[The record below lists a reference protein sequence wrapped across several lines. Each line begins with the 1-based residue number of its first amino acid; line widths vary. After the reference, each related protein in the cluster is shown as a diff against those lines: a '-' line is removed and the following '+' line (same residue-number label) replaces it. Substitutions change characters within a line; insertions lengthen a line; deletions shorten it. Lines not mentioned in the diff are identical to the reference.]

1 MKKLIAE
8 YLAKID
14 SIDSF
19 DFNKD
24 QKQMCKE
31 ILQNVKDEK
40 DLQNVF
46 QFLVKRVKTGFKF
59 DIAPTTD
66 SKSVVVLEYDEK
78 KSFHNILKQ
87 NENEN
92 TLIIGENYDAL
103 KNLLVLERER
113 ERERAG
119 LEYNYDVI
127 YIDPPYNTES
137 AKSDGNAV
145 ADDKEKVKAS
155 KFVYRDKFSRNG
167 WLNMMNERL
176 IMAKKLLK
184 DDGVIF
190 VSIDDT
196 EQAYLKVLMDE
207 IFREENFIANIP
219 FISNIK
225 GRQVNTNFALTHEYV
240 LVYKNK
246 TFMFNDLNEDYAN
259 STMPNVYNKRKND
272 KLNDI
277 SGEFI
282 SQNLLENTNSEF
294 NIRTRSNLFFPIY
307 IYEVNGNLE
316 LSTIK
321 KENFVKEIWPRKN
334 KKGEQL
340 VWRWSKE
347 KIELCKNDL
356 FIEKNGDFYNIK
368 TKKRNFDF
376 IFKSLIFGPTLN
388 NKTGK
393 DLLYDIIVSPLNKN
407 DEFKTVKPI
416 NLLKTLM
423 LSHPNKNARVLDFF
437 AGSGT
442 TGHAVLDLNREDGG
456 SRSFTLVTNNENNIA
471 EDVTYER
478 LYRINNGKG
487 SKGESFPWAEK
498 NEPYYSSLNVFNLV
512 KYNTA
517 IDQIDDTNQKIKKKF
532 LKSALYFG
540 LNSRDISDENLLADL
555 LALEPLEENK
565 DATN

>member
-1 MKKLIAE
+1 
-8 YLAKID
+8 
-14 SIDSF
+14 
-19 DFNKD
+19 
-24 QKQMCKE
+24 MCKE

-113 ERERAG
+113 ERAG

-155 KFVYRDKFSRNG
+155 KFIYRDKFSRNG

-176 IMAKKLLK
+176 IMARKLLK

-207 IFREENFIANIP
+207 IFGEENFYGQIIQLKGNTQNDSKTIQKNHEYILCYIKKFKP
-219 FISNIK
+219 LVLKYSNI
-225 GRQVNTNFALTHEYV
+225 V
-240 LVYKNK
+240 
-246 TFMFNDLNEDYAN
+246 
-259 STMPNVYNKRKND
+259 
-272 KLNDI
+272 
-277 SGEFI
+277 
-282 SQNLLENTNSEF
+282 
-294 NIRTRSNLFFPIY
+294 
-307 IYEVNGNLE
+307 
-316 LSTIK
+316 
-321 KENFVKEIWPRKN
+321 
-334 KKGEQL
+334 
-340 VWRWSKE
+340 KE
-347 KIELCKNDL
+347 KIYENQYILGRDMGASSGDDNLIQRVNLGYTIYYKNVEKITDQEKDILIKNANIVNKKYGSFNYFCNSNSFSHAIPIVDYNPKEVTDYSSEEKLYNNEEELINLGYIPIRPPKRKGNKLGRWTWSLKTFVDYWNANEVL
-356 FIEKNGDFYNIK
+356 IK
-368 TKKRNFDF
+368 
-376 IFKSLIFGPTLN
+376 N
-388 NKTGK
+388 NKNVIK
-393 DLLYDIIVSPLNKN
+393 KVFISKNEIDNFSNENYYIKENILPLQSFVDIGNSNGTK
-407 DEFKTVKPI
+407 
-416 NLLKTLM
+416 LLKGHNGIIPGCNFENPKSIEIIKHLIKAYE
-423 LSHPNKNARVLDFF
+423 NKNARVLDFF

-487 SKGESFPWAEK
+487 SKGESFP
-498 NEPYYSSLNVFNLV
+498 
-512 KYNTA
+512 
-517 IDQIDDTNQKIKKKF
+517 
-532 LKSALYFG
+532 
-540 LNSRDISDENLLADL
+540 
-555 LALEPLEENK
+555 
-565 DATN
+565 